1 MNRGTAL
8 PIGVVVISAILI
20 VLMPFLDRGP
30 AEEDYVYVEEEEF
43 APLEARFG
51 LDKPL
56 VEQWFYAFQQE
67 GEEVT
72 IEQKLIKSSLISL
85 EVDSY
90 QRTFTRIR
98 EIITVYN
105 GYMSDST
112 EKDDDGRKYGY
123 VIVRVPQIYFDDTIE
138 EIKTLGNVEEVKT
151 TVTDVTEE
159 YVDLTARLNNLKKQE
174 ERYLEVLTKAVTV
187 KEILDV
193 ENQLERIRG
202 EIESYEGKIR
212 YLDDSIDYATIQ
224 VNLREPKTEKM
235 EIGLK
240 DAFKRGGQGFF
251 TALRAVIIF
260 LGYAIPVV
268 FICGLIALGGR
279 AVYKRYFEVHK

>member
-90 QRTFTRIR
+90 QRTFIR
-98 EIITVYN
+98 VCHCQ
-105 GYMSDST
+105 GST
-112 EKDDDGRKYGY
+112 
-123 VIVRVPQIYFDDTIE
+123 
-138 EIKTLGNVEEVKT
+138 
-151 TVTDVTEE
+151 
-159 YVDLTARLNNLKKQE
+159 NL
-174 ERYLEVLTKAVTV
+174 
-187 KEILDV
+187 
-193 ENQLERIRG
+193 
-202 EIESYEGKIR
+202 
-212 YLDDSIDYATIQ
+212 
-224 VNLREPKTEKM
+224 
-235 EIGLK
+235 
-240 DAFKRGGQGFF
+240 F
-251 TALRAVIIF
+251 
-260 LGYAIPVV
+260 
-268 FICGLIALGGR
+268 
-279 AVYKRYFEVHK
+279 